1 LEGPSTA
8 LYTKVK
14 KHFPELFL
22 IASGGVAVMDDL
34 HDLVTAGCDGAIIGK
49 AIYENRI
56 SIESLKAFNEKN
68 ANKC

>member
-1 LEGPSTA
+1 MDDH
-8 LYTKVK
+8 K
-14 KHFPELFL
+14 KHMQQ
-22 IASGGVAVMDDL
+22 ASRLAFEGMMKGEGGPFGAIVVK
-34 HDLVTAGCDGAIIGK
+34 DGAIIGK